1 VSDRQLN
8 YQTTEEHETGVF
20 V

>member
-1 VSDRQLN
+1 VTDN